1 MKVYVYFVSCALT
14 WHASPESVWNA
25 DVWCASRM
33 TSIGA
38 VREIEAILLEQE
50 RDTNSGVDVVQVITY
65 IFLRTDIVTVPRGG
79 SFQTVVKEN

>member
-1 MKVYVYFVSCALT
+1 
-14 WHASPESVWNA
+14 
-25 DVWCASRM
+25 M

-65 IFLRTDIVTVPRGG
+65 IFLRTQIVTVPRGG